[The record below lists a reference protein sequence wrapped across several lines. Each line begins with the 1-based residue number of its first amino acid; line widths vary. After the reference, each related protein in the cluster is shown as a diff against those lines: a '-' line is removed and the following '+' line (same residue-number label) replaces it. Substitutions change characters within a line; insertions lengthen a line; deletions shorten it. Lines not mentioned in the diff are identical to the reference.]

1 MGTQKVENNSRMSSR
16 MRYFL
21 STGLLLTFFVLGC
34 SSSFLKTDKDE
45 ELKKNDEFE
54 KMVQI
59 VPSEEVKNGDVPPVP
74 VQPPVPL
81 PNNPDEKIVKAAKD
95 KKPKKGT
102 GKKTD
107 KKQAAKEVP
116 SRRQPLLE
124 SAEGFAPG
132 VRRPLVSPFRDGE
145 KVVHAVRYFKVSA
158 GELTMEVRPHK
169 FVNGRK
175 SYSFVTSLS
184 SSSTFS
190 TFYSVDDWAETLVD
204 YETLLPS
211 VFTLHVKETGQLRE
225 GRAFFDQAKQKA
237 KFWQKKVTKKKGMEE
252 IDKEFDLP
260 AYAQNVFSAAY
271 YMRAFKYEVGKEVA
285 FSVGDYEQNV
295 VCKGKALRKDVIET
309 DAGTFNTIVVQ
320 PTFELKGVFKPVG
333 DIFFWLTD
341 DDRKFIVKIESEI
354 RIGTVVSEAVSLEK
368 GDENLP

>member
-1 MGTQKVENNSRMSSR
+1 
-16 MRYFL
+16 
-21 STGLLLTFFVLGC
+21 
-34 SSSFLKTDKDE
+34 
-45 ELKKNDEFE
+45 
-54 KMVQI
+54 
-59 VPSEEVKNGDVPPVP
+59 
-74 VQPPVPL
+74 
-81 PNNPDEKIVKAAKD
+81 
-95 KKPKKGT
+95 
-102 GKKTD
+102 
-107 KKQAAKEVP
+107 
-116 SRRQPLLE
+116 
-124 SAEGFAPG
+124 
-132 VRRPLVSPFRDGE
+132 
-145 KVVHAVRYFKVSA
+145 
-158 GELTMEVRPHK
+158 MEVRPHK

-295 VCKGKALRKDVIET
+295 VFKGKALRKEVIET